1 MLRDKGVHRARVL
14 TIGGEIP
21 LSRRYYWL
29 KGQGG
34 IYPVDRRLGV
44 DGGRVSPGAREALCR
59 LGIVEDFAGAAEDA
73 RRFVNL
79 PVGKERL
86 RQIVEAEGTKVTQVR
101 NDGTLKA
108 AWTQAD
114 AKVQGS
120 PKTRVYAGID
130 GVMAP
135 MVTQSE
141 KDKRRKE
148 QVKRRQQRVKQ
159 GLKNTRPL
167 PPKHAGHKE
176 KYREMKLGVFYDQ
189 DKEHRHVLATAKR
202 WQGFAHLL
210 GIYAGQVDFAK
221 AGEAL
226 TLTDGAKWILS
237 AICMVLAYVK
247 ATLLDFYHLSQHVH
261 QAAKACLGETPAA
274 LAWAQARLDEIKTQ
288 GVQPV
293 LLAIA
298 ELNKKARSPAKK
310 KQLRLLRDY
319 LLTRLEM
326 LDYKGALAQGR
337 DIGSGPT
344 EAMCKNLTL
353 RLKRTGMKWDAPNA
367 EAMMNL
373 TALYESGQKK
383 AYWSQVAM
391 RMAA

>member
-1 MLRDKGVHRARVL
+1 VLRDKGVHPARVL
-14 TIGGEIP
+14 SIAGELR
-21 LSRRYYWL
+21 LSRRYYWS
-29 KGQGG
+29 KGQDGR
-34 IYPVDRRLGV
+34 YPADARLGV
-44 DGGRVSPGAREALCR
+44 EAGRVSPGAREALCR

-73 RRFVNL
+73 RRLVNL

-86 RQIVEAEGTKVTQVR
+86 RQIVEAEGAKVTQVR

-114 AKVQGS
+114 ARVPGS
-120 PKTRVYAGID
+120 QATRVYGGID

-159 GLKNTRPL
+159 GLANTRSL
-167 PPKHAGHKE
+167 PPKNPGHKE

-189 DKEHRHVLATAKR
+189 EKTHRHVLATAKR
-202 WQGFAHLL
+202 WLGFAHLL
-210 GIYAGQVDFAK
+210 KLYAGQVDFAK

-237 AICMVLAYVK
+237 VICMVLAYVR

-274 LAWAQARLDEIKTQ
+274 LAWAQARLNEIKTQ

-293 LLAIA
+293 LRAIS

-319 LLTRLEM
+319 LLQRLEM

-353 RLKRTGMKWDAPNA
+353 RLKRPGMKWDASHA

-383 AYWSQVAM
+383 AYWSQVAI
-391 RMAA
+391 RKAA